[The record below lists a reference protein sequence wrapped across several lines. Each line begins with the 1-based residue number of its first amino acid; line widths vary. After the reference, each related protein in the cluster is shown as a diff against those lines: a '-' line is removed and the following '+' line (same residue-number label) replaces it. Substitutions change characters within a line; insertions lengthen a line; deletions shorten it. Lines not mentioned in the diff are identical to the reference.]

1 MVAAVDPSPPPLS
14 DDQVAILNAFIASNF
29 DLAATAESA
38 GITLL
43 HLLTWHRAPAVQA
56 ALADLESLQARADE
70 LQLAAARRDAVKE
83 LHGIL
88 RDADSDPVERRRAA
102 TALLRRGTGGPPVSG
117 WRGQPPPIAGAA
129 HNTPKRSSVSSSAIS
144 RAIATLEANIDALAR
159 ATPAPAAS
167 DEADQ
172 PSFIAEDAPARPH
185 TADTQPPTS
194 SEISNLKSAISS
206 SSPTS
211 SHDPEVPWMPGP
223 EEDPF
228 LTGEAAP
235 LPHLAPY
242 FAELQA
248 RRKSAANNSG

>member
-88 RDADSDPVERRRAA
+88 RDAESDPVERRRAA
-102 TALLRRGTGGPPVSG
+102 TALLRRNRGIGFQPMSNK
-117 WRGQPPPIAGAA
+117 RGQPPLVAA
-129 HNTPKRSSVSSSAIS
+129 
-144 RAIATLEANIDALAR
+144 ATSR
-159 ATPAPAAS
+159 ATPGPAVS
-167 DEADQ
+167 DEAGQ
-172 PSFIAEDAPARPH
+172 PRFIAGDAPGSPDRATAPTRP
-185 TADTQPPTS
+185 S
-194 SEISNLKSAISS
+194 SEIPSLDS
-206 SSPTS
+206 
-211 SHDPEVPWMPGP
+211 EVP
-223 EEDPF
+223 
-228 LTGEAAP
+228 
-235 LPHLAPY
+235 H
-242 FAELQA
+242 
-248 RRKSAANNSG
+248 AANPSFPPILTRADFAAHFLAALSGAPPPHNSA